1 MTPTFRLFLWG
12 HRLLLLGPGFSAS
25 LHRHHAGQI
34 AFALGGML
42 RVRTGVAGQWEVA
55 EALFIPPDQDHE
67 LVIDGD
73 TAAFVFIEPESAE
86 CSALEE
92 RLGRPGGPKA
102 MSLASGLASACRQ
115 LLANGGT
122 IQEAESVCLGLMG
135 IAQPKIERR
144 TVDIRLA
151 KVLDAVRSGL
161 SEPLRAGRLSKIAGV
176 SASWL
181 THRFGKDLGVSLRRY
196 VLWQRL
202 WSALVTALE
211 GATLTEAAHGAGF
224 ADSAH
229 FSRTFRDMFGVAPSM
244 LFEQRGALHIVIAP
258 VPSLVAKPI
267 QER

>member
-1 MTPTFRLFLWG
+1 MTPIFRLFLWG
-12 HRLLLLGPGFSAS
+12 HRLLMLGPGFSAG
-25 LHRHHAGQI
+25 LHRHHAGQMC
-34 AFALGGML
+34 FALDGML
-42 RVRTGVAGQWEVA
+42 RVRTRAAGRWASA
-55 EALFIPPDQDHE
+55 EALFIPPDQDHA
-67 LVIDGD
+67 LVVEGK

-86 CSALEE
+86 WGSLQE
-92 RLGRPGGPKA
+92 RLGRPRDPKVMHLPA
-102 MSLASGLASACRQ
+102 DLGSACRG
-115 LLANGGT
+115 LLANGAT
-122 IQEAESVCLGLMG
+122 IQDAESVCLRLMG

-144 TVDIRLA
+144 AVDPRLA
-151 KVLDAVRSGL
+151 KVLDAVRAGL
-161 SEPLRAGRLSKIAGV
+161 SGPLRAGSLSKVAGV

-244 LFEQRGALHIVIAP
+244 LFEQRNALHIVIAP
-258 VPSLVAKPI
+258 GPSQEAKSI
-267 QER
+267 QKR